1 MPPSHKLVPNP
12 SKNTTHID
20 KQTRTHHKSSTKKFK
35 TPQNKMH
42 LKTIQS
48 HEIKAQPRIR
58 TERKNNNPTKIREN
72 PILNQQSYFTQTQQY
87 EKSRFEI
94 GPSPS
99 LSNRLNAS
107 LNSEICSSVN

>member
-1 MPPSHKLVPNP
+1 ATKSQTCSKPIKEHNPYRQTNQNP
-12 SKNTTHID
+12 SQIINQKNQNTP
-20 KQTRTHHKSSTKKFK
+20 KQNASKNHPITRN
-35 TPQNKMH
+35 Q
-42 LKTIQS
+42 
-48 HEIKAQPRIR
+48 AQPRIR
-58 TERKNNNPTKIREN
+58 SERKNNNPTKIREN